1 MEASDL
7 ETLVIA
13 DTQPRTEGAHG
24 GEGEGEE
31 GEECDE
37 SLHAVLSD

>member
-24 GEGEGEE
+24 GEGEEGEE
-31 GEECDE
+31 GDE